1 MYDDLY
7 CLNPLSAA
15 ADEKS
20 VLEISNIRSS
30 GRRRH
35 LVFSWRYARYSCDQ
49 CDYKTT
55 QKGYLKTHIDSVHGD
70 VRDSCDQC
78 DYKATQ

>member
-35 LVFSWRYARYSCDQ
+35 IDSVHGDVRYPCDQ

-55 QKGYLKTHIDSVHGD
+55 QKGTLKRHIDAVHGD
-70 VRDSCDQC
+70 VRKEISKDI
-78 DYKATQ
+78 